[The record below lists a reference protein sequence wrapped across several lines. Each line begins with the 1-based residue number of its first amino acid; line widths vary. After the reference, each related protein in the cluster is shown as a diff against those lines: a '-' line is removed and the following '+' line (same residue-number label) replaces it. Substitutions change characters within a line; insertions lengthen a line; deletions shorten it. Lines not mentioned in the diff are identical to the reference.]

1 MYMQYYGILFA
12 AFFFWMYMNI
22 NGWLSAGIGIPISL
36 GYNIEALPSTR
47 YFGLMR
53 KLAKSGQ
60 DDLLHTSKDLI
71 DSGITA
77 GM

>member
-1 MYMQYYGILFA
+1 MHIYGILFA
-12 AFFFWMYMNI
+12 VFLNVHEHY
-22 NGWLSAGIGIPISL
+22 GWLSAGIGIPISL
-36 GYNIEALPSTR
+36 GYNSEALLSTR

-60 DDLLHTSKDLI
+60 DDLVHTSKDLI

>member
-1 MYMQYYGILFA
+1 MYMHIMAYYLQHFFLNVHEHYGWLFA
-12 AFFFWMYMNI
+12 GM
-22 NGWLSAGIGIPISL
+22 GIPISF

-60 DDLLHTSKDLI
+60 DGKTISYTHLRI
-71 DSGITA
+71 
-77 GM
+77 